1 MNRKLKF
8 IQRKTAASGVV
19 VFSFMVVFA
28 GCTKSRECVPELIE
42 DCAYIMVY
50 DPVCGCDERTYS
62 NSGEA
67 WCNSIYEYTPGP
79 CN

>member
-1 MNRKLKF
+1 MTSPHLR
-8 IQRKTAASGVV
+8 TATAVV
-19 VFSFMVVFA
+19 AVLFFMALSV
-28 GCTKSRECVPELIE
+28 GCNKSSECVPNLIE

-50 DPVCGCDERTYS
+50 DPVCGCDGTTYS

-67 WCNSIYEYTPGP
+67 WCNSIYDYTPGP

>member
-8 IQRKTAASGVV
+8 IQRRTAASGVAV
-19 VFSFMVVFA
+19 LSFMVVSA
-28 GCTKSRECVPELIE
+28 GCIKSRECIPELIE

-50 DPVCGCDERTYS
+50 DPVCGCDGTTYS

-67 WCNSIYEYTPGP
+67 GCNGIYEYTPGP